1 MHRLFLILGDQL
13 HPDPH
18 PLLDDFDPQADR
30 LLMVEV
36 PEESTHVWSHPARS
50 ALFLAAMR
58 QRAAAFRK
66 AGQPLTY
73 LQLGEH
79 PHPSLAAALRAEI
92 GPASRVVMLEAGDYR
107 VQQALLHACA
117 AAGVALETRPDPHF
131 LCTLADFNAWAGD
144 KTNLRLE
151 FFYRWQRKRRG
162 ILMVGNEPVG
172 GQWNFDADNRQSF
185 GRQGPGLLPPPPHF
199 APDALT
205 RSAIADVERHFPEHP
220 GRTAHFGWPVTT
232 VQAHTALDDFI
243 THRLPEFGRW
253 QDAMWSGQ
261 PFLWHSLLSAALNL
275 KLLDPR
281 TVIAATVA
289 AYESGRVPL
298 AAAEGFIRQ
307 ILGWREFVRG
317 VYGRQMPALAAAN
330 QYAHSTP
337 LPAWFWS
344 GRTNAACL
352 AAAIDQTLEHGY
364 AHHIQRLMIT
374 GNFALLAGLEPR
386 QVADW
391 YLAVYVDAVAWVEE
405 PNTLGMALYSLGGR
419 MTSKP
424 YIASGAYIKRMSNY
438 CKGCIYRPEIRTGPQ
453 ACPFTALYWDF
464 LMRHEPLLR
473 KNVRMAMPYKNLDRM
488 ADAEKAAIRE
498 WAIVR
503 LEQLD
508 TLSPHASIW

>member
-107 VQQALLHACA
+107 VQRAIQHACA
-117 AAGVALETRPDPHF
+117 AAGVALETRLDPHF

-151 FFYRWQRKRRG
+151 FFYRWQRKRHG

-199 APDALT
+199 APDAIT
-205 RSAIADVERHFPEHP
+205 CSAIADVERHFPDHP
-220 GRTAHFGWPVTT
+220 GSTARFGWPVTAD
-232 VQAHTALDDFI
+232 QAQAALDDFI
-243 THRLPEFGRW
+243 AHRLPEFGRW

-261 PFLWHSLLSAALNL
+261 PFLWHSLLSAAMNL

-289 AYESGRVPL
+289 AYERGQVPL

-317 VYGRQMPALAAAN
+317 VYWRQMPGLGEAN
-330 QYAHSTP
+330 QYDHATP
-337 LPAWFWS
+337 LPAWFWT

-352 AAAIDQTLEHGY
+352 AAAIGQTLEHGY
-364 AHHIQRLMIT
+364 AHHIQRLMLT
-374 GNFALLAGLEPR
+374 GNFALLAGLAPR

-405 PNTLGMALYSLGGR
+405 PNTLGMALNAWPG

-424 YIASGAYIKRMSNY
+424 YCASGAYIDRMSDY
-438 CKGCIYRPEIRTGPQ
+438 CRGCRYHPKTRVGPT
-453 ACPFTALYWDF
+453 ACPFTTLYWDF
-464 LMRHEPLLR
+464 LARHRQRFATNP
-473 KNVRMAMPYKNLDRM
+473 RMAMPLKNLDRLG
-488 ADAEKAAIRE
+488 DTELAAIRHQ
-498 WAIVR
+498 ATSLRANLDR
-503 LEQLD
+503 L
-508 TLSPHASIW
+508 